1 MTVLNWLFEGK
12 IFTVNYVSHLSL
24 FILMMKAFAFDTLN
38 CKIQF
43 EIDSE
48 LFKMK
53 CFRSNHETRKNSTNV
68 IDALMFGKQ
77 SPSVRHGIRSFI
89 ITATSFHRKCLLI
102 FLRIFLSLSQ
112 TSIYSFAKTIKL
124 VCYRVFCAVNV
135 YSVADYDGSNKY
147 QLDRI

>member
-1 MTVLNWLFEGK
+1 
-12 IFTVNYVSHLSL
+12 
-24 FILMMKAFAFDTLN
+24 MMKAFEFDTLN

-43 EIDSE
+43 KIDSE

-68 IDALMFGKQ
+68 IDAFMFGKQ
-77 SPSVRHGIRSFI
+77 CPFVRHGIRSLV
-89 ITATSFHRKCLLI
+89 ITATSFRRKCLLI
-102 FLRIFLSLSQ
+102 FLRIVFSLSQ

-124 VCYRVFCAVNV
+124 LRYRIFCAVNV